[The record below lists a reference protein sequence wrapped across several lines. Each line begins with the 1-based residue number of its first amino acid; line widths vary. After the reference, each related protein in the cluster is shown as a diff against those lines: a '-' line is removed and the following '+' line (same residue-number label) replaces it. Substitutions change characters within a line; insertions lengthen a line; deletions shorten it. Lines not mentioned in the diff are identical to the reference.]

1 MGITRGRKSIADADI
16 PAEIA
21 RDSETATAITAHN
34 ADSYPHSNWFN
45 YLYGLFV
52 LRDKTVENL
61 YTTPTE
67 LNGAIAS
74 HVAAVDPHPIYLTQ
88 AEGDGLYRKSATA
101 LTDADIPA
109 AIARDTETAAA
120 IASHIGAADPHPVYL
135 TQAEGDGLYRKS
147 ATALTDADIPAAI
160 ARDTETAAAIAS
172 HIGAADPHP
181 SLWTRITNAFLS
193 LAGGQ
198 AIIKNNPAMFEFSYF
213 NPNNHLGL
221 RTTDG
226 SNPILAF
233 HRSPSSATSL
243 YHSGYGNNSLRIR
256 NADGFDSA
264 LLHDGNIGVRHTVVY
279 GKIPPTASSN
289 SLPIAI
295 PAGISWNKIVALS
308 AIALPT
314 GDGGRMYIFP
324 DWGSAVF
331 PGFRYSIYAQDGFLY
346 LSSGTLAESGSILNT
361 DAKIVIGYL
370 P

>member
-1 MGITRGRKSIADADI
+1 MPLTNLSSTTSTI
-16 PAEIA
+16 PDEIA
-21 RDSETATAITAHN
+21 RDTEVASAIAVHN

-45 YLYGLFV
+45 YLWTQFV
-52 LRDKTVENL
+52 PRDKSIENL
-61 YTTPTE
+61 YTTP
-67 LNGAIAS
+67 
-74 HVAAVDPHPIYLTQ
+74 
-88 AEGDGLYRKSATA
+88 AET
-101 LTDADIPA
+101 TA
-109 AIARDTETAAA
+109 AIT
-120 IASHIGAADPHPVYL
+120 SHIAAADPHPVYL

-198 AIIKNNPAMFEFSYF
+198 AIIKNNPAMSAGSYF
-213 NPNNHLGL
+213 NLHNHLEL
-221 RTTDG
+221 RTADG
-226 SNPILAF
+226 SNPILGF
-233 HRSPSSATSL
+233 HRSGFTATAL
-243 YHSGYGNNSLRIR
+243 YHLGYGNNSLRIR

-308 AIALPT
+308 AIALST